1 MSKVRMS
8 KARIPSQRGGPAAHV
23 LDLGGGSAPVVLVMP
38 HRRSLASRLALAAAR
53 ELWERRFAW
62 APLWAGVGLFV
73 AAAVLSLVLP
83 GAALALALPAL
94 LLPAGWALIGRRH
107 PRWSVRRTAR
117 DQFPSIAVTAGVL
130 AWSAAA
136 TWFGPGRVLTV
147 LWAVGTAA
155 AQAAWS
161 YRRTKTPTPAP
172 AADPTAQN

>member
-1 MSKVRMS
+1 MS
-8 KARIPSQRGGPAAHV
+8 IPAQPGRRSGPAAHL
-23 LDLGGGSAPVVLVMP
+23 LDLGDGTAPVVLVVP

-83 GAALALALPAL
+83 GAALAPAVAAL
-94 LLPAGWALIGRRH
+94 LMPAGWVSIAYRH

-117 DQFPSIAVTAGVL
+117 TQLPSIAAAAGVL

-136 TWFGPGRVLTV
+136 TWFGPGRVLAL
-147 LWAVGTAA
+147 LWLIGTIA

-161 YRRTKTPTPAP
+161 YRRRKTPTPAP